1 MTLAFKNNTIGVMN
15 NLEKKQDKLK
25 RILKEF
31 GSVIVAFSGGVD
43 STFLLKVARDAL
55 GERVM
60 AVTADSETYPSS
72 ELKGAK
78 EIACDLGVE
87 HIVITTEELSNPEFV
102 KNPTERCYLC
112 KKELFSKFIKFAKEK
127 GFSHIIEASND
138 DDLKDFRPGRKAIQ
152 ELGIKSP
159 LLDVKLTKE
168 EIRILSKK
176 EGLPTW
182 NKPSC
187 ACLASRIPYGAE
199 ITAAKLKRI
208 EKSEEFLKSLGL
220 KQVRV
225 RDYFTCHSFGE
236 GGHSTARIEVLKKDM
251 PLILKEKIST
261 NIIEKLSKLGYHY
274 ITLDLEGY
282 RTGSMNEQIV
292 TRKS

>member
-1 MTLAFKNNTIGVMN
+1 MDTVQKKLT
-15 NLEKKQDKLK
+15 NLKQ
-25 RILKEF
+25 ILKEY

-43 STFLLKVARDAL
+43 SAFLLKTARDVL
-55 GERVM
+55 GKNVI

-72 ELKGAK
+72 ELKYAK
-78 EIACDLGVE
+78 KMARKLGVE
-87 HIVITTEELSNPEFV
+87 HIVITTDELSNPGFV
-102 KNPTERCYLC
+102 KNPINRCYIC
-112 KKELFSKFIKFAKEK
+112 KKELFSKFQKIAKEK
-127 GFSHIIEASND
+127 GIPYIIEASNY
-138 DDLKDFRPGRKAIQ
+138 DDLRDFRPGMKALL
-152 ELGIKSP
+152 ELDIKSP
-159 LLDVKLTKE
+159 LLQAKLIKAD
-168 EIRILSKK
+168 IRKLSKK
-176 EGLPTW
+176 NKLFTW

-225 RDYFTCHSFGE
+225 RDYFTRHSFGE

-251 PLILKEKIST
+251 PLILKEKIRT
-261 NIIEKLSKLGYHY
+261 KIIEKLSKLGYHY

-282 RTGSMNEQIV
+282 RTGSMNKGIN
-292 TRKS
+292 KK